1 MFPIRKSTA
10 AAAAGVLLLT
20 GTAVAVETVGTTA
33 AQASNRVSTQRFVA
47 HDIPGDFAMADLAD
61 PHGPN
66 PDIGDL
72 MAFTQRLTRG
82 GNTVGRVSNTA
93 IGVDH
98 DRHLFHSNG
107 TMQLAHGTVEFGGL
121 VRQAPQFRL
130 AVTGGTGRYQGAAGV
145 LAFSMDGN
153 REILTLRLTR

>member
-1 MFPIRKSTA
+1 MIPIRKSTA
-10 AAAAGVLLLT
+10 AAAASALLLA
-20 GTAVAVETVGTTA
+20 GVAVAVETAGTTA
-33 AQASNRVSTQRFVA
+33 AQASNRATTLRFVA

-61 PHGPN
+61 PRGQN

-82 GNTVGRVSNTA
+82 GTAVGRVSNVA

-98 DRHLFHSNG
+98 NRHLFHSNG
-107 TMQLAHGTVEFGGL
+107 TMRLTHGTVEFGGL
-121 VRQAPQFRL
+121 VRQSPQFTL
-130 AVTGGTGRYQGAAGV
+130 AVTGGTGRYRGAAGV

-153 REILTLRLTR
+153 RQILTLRLTQ